1 MRSPCRAKARWD
13 SQEIGA
19 EVDVADIESEA
30 ETGAEEAAVR
40 MNPAET
46 SWSLAVI
53 GRSSSARWGDG
64 SDGD

>member
-1 MRSPCRAKARWD
+1 M
-13 SQEIGA
+13 
-19 EVDVADIESEA
+19 ADIESEA